1 MKNIPH
7 ALLKLIDFREKP
19 RQMIFAMLFAD
30 KKRTILPIKICD
42 VRLIAVVLALHEFLA
57 AALLSSR
64 GE

>member
-1 MKNIPH
+1 
-7 ALLKLIDFREKP
+7 
-19 RQMIFAMLFAD
+19 MIFAMLFAD

-64 GE
+64 AE